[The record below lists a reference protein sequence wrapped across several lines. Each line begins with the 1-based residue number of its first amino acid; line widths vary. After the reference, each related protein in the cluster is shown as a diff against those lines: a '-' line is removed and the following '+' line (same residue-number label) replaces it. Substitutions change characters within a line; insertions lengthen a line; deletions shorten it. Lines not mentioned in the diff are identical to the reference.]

1 MNSVLDRL
9 NKEKACPGLGLS
21 YDPSDHR
28 DFSNPLHFCYYQ
40 PRPDA
45 ISPQHQE
52 SYCLKANHVHCPIY
66 LKKLQSP
73 PPAPSTTPKPPPTP
87 VEPRKQAEIANKPTK
102 LQPFTL
108 ITILLSVVFVILLVL
123 IFTTPNL
130 TGTDSLTDNPMA
142 SGSNNTPTEITPNAT
157 WFAELTQQVIQ
168 NGLLGTPSLPSDLFP
183 SRTSIAYRSPT
194 VIICTKPDDWI
205 VYQVVEGDTLISLG
219 SLTGLTAVDL
229 MAANCLTTN
238 SLVVGQ
244 QIFVPYYPGSATA
257 TGTATRTPTRTL
269 TRTPTSPLP
278 PTSKPIQPT
287 ATYTHTIAPTATNTI
302 VATTVNPLFR
312 DTPTPVPPTPTDTPE
327 PTSETP

>member
-52 SYCLKANHVHCPIY
+52 SYCLKSNHVHCPIY

-87 VEPRKQAEIANKPTK
+87 VEPRKQAGIANKPAN
-102 LQPFTL
+102 LQPLTL
-108 ITILLSVVFVILLVL
+108 VTILLSVVLVILLVL
-123 IFTTPNL
+123 IFTSPNF
-130 TGTDSLTDNPMA
+130 TGLYTSSDNPMA

-157 WFAELTQQVIQ
+157 WFAELTQQAIQ
-168 NGLLGTPSLPSDLFP
+168 NGLLGTPTLPSGLFP

-194 VIICTKPDDWI
+194 VINCNKPDDWI
-205 VYQVVEGDTLISLG
+205 IYQVVEGDTLISLG
-219 SLTGLTAVDL
+219 SSTFMTVVDL
-229 MAANCLTTN
+229 MAANCMTTN
-238 SLVVGQ
+238 SLTIGQ
-244 QIFVPYYPGSATA
+244 EIFLPYYPGSVTA
-257 TGTATRTPTRTL
+257 TGTVTRTPTRTL
-269 TRTPTSPLP
+269 TRTPTSPVP

-327 PTSETP
+327 PTATQ